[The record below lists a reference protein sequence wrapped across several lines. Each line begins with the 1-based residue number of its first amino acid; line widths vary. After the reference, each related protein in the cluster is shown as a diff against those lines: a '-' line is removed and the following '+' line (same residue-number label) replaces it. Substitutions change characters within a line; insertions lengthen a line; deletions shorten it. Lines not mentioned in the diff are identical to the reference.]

1 MNRLGLFGLTLAL
14 ASPLA
19 AQWTEGGA
27 RIGEN
32 LDTLVVTLPGLGVV
46 MMLYEYGDGGALA
59 LMDTAGV
66 GGLYLYGNFSD
77 GSRIAM
83 LGSDGIVLRTYTTS
97 LDKVEI
103 PQDAI
108 QSFEISDEPG
118 VASATNTGSMGSI
131 SSGMNVLLQRTIVV
145 PASGYLLVVATAQIG
160 VSHTNGTSTGAE
172 FGVSLNDSTTLP
184 ANQDVALYVGSTSP
198 TMSFGQPV
206 TVQGL
211 FEVGPGTHT
220 LYFLANK
227 YSSGG
232 GFSAFD
238 GQLSVIYI
246 PTAYGTVTPT
256 KVEPGKTA
264 ENPLQA
270 SGTPAVRTPR
280 GMEERMQSEQANQA
294 RIQAELQKI
303 RQRLA
308 DLEAELRTQKTR

>member
-1 MNRLGLFGLTLAL
+1 MNRLSLFGLTLAL

-32 LDTLVVTLPGLGVV
+32 LDTLAVTLQGFGTVFSLEDYFGPYLGLRDTSG
-46 MMLYEYGDGGALA
+46 YEMGMWANYGP
-59 LMDTAGV
+59 
-66 GGLYLYGNFSD
+66 D
-77 GSRIAM
+77 GSRLYMGGATP
-83 LGSDGIVLRTYTTS
+83 IVFRTYTS
-97 LDKVEI
+97 SFDKVAI